1 MVYMNGGKNARYVT
15 SIVNQ
20 NQGGGS
26 KKAGFPGI
34 VGRDSWTSIF
44 YGTTATNCC
53 KLSNLQTNNISWK
66 VSVSRPVGLDTRIN
80 MR

>member
-1 MVYMNGGKNARYVT
+1 MNGKKNTRLVT
-15 SIVNQ
+15 SIVNR
-20 NQGGGS
+20 NQGGGD

-44 YGTTATNCC
+44 YGSNATHCC

-66 VSVSRPVGLDTRIN
+66 VSISRPIGTDTRIN

>member
-1 MVYMNGGKNARYVT
+1 MVYLTGSKKSRYIN
-15 SIVNQ
+15 SIVNK

-44 YGTTATNCC
+44 YGSTATNCC

-66 VSVSRPVGLDTRIN
+66 VSISRPVGTDTRIN

>member
-1 MVYMNGGKNARYVT
+1 MVYMNGGKNARLIT

-26 KKAGFPGI
+26 KKAGFPGLI
-34 VGRDSWTSIF
+34 GRDSWTSIF
-44 YGTTATNCC
+44 YQSNGVNCC
-53 KLSNLQTNNISWK
+53 TLKGYNTLRLTYS
-66 VSVSRPVGLDTRIN
+66 VSQSRPVGMDARIP